1 MSEQCCRSPLKPFL
15 ICYLC
20 AKVPSLMQGPF
31 PIPTVCAALL
41 VLSAAASL
49 KFLSIHADVLIFG
62 LSSISAELWICT

>member
-1 MSEQCCRSPLKPFL
+1 
-15 ICYLC
+15 
-20 AKVPSLMQGPF
+20 MQGPF

-62 LSSISAELWICT
+62 LSSINAELWICT